1 MATWVH
7 FGSIVAVQSKLEDSF
22 TSRQS
27 CGVLQCQLHRG
38 SPPEGSTPSP
48 SASAVS
54 GQTTCASLTQ
64 RRIQLLL
71 DVQPLQQA
79 QRRAR
84 PPVQSPS
91 DGYNS
96 SWTYNHFS
104 KRSAGTD
111 HLCSLFSHPAT
122 DTAPPG
128 RTTST
133 GCIPTGSNVF
143 PFSKW
148 WSRHR
153 SSVMQRYSGILG
165 ADSFHRLW
173 AWPAAILSWQTRS
186 TSTSEARVSSL

>member
-7 FGSIVAVQSKLEDSF
+7 FDPIVAVQSKLEDSF
-22 TSRQS
+22 TSSQS
-27 CGVLQCQLHRG
+27 CGVLQCQLRRG
-38 SPPEGSTPSP
+38 SPPAGSTPSP
-48 SASAVS
+48 SASAAL

-64 RRIQLLL
+64 RRIH
-71 DVQPLQQA
+71 
-79 QRRAR
+79 
-84 PPVQSPS
+84 
-91 DGYNS
+91 S

-133 GCIPTGSNVF
+133 GCIPTGSSVF

-173 AWPAAILSWQTRS
+173 AQPAAILSWQTRS
-186 TSTSEARVSSL
+186 TSTS